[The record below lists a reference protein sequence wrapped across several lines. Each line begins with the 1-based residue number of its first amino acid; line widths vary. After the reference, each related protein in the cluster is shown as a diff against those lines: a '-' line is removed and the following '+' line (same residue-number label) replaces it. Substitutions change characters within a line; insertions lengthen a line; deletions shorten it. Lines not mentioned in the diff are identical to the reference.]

1 MSDFPIG
8 HLPIAELKPNPRNAR
23 RHSQKQLSQIA
34 ASIREFGFNSLVVV
48 DEDGVILVGH
58 GRCQAARIAG
68 LEAVPVLRLSHLTS
82 EQKIAFSLADN
93 KIALNADWEMDQLKD
108 LWQELVGAEI
118 NFDLEVTGFETAEI
132 DLLVDGPAEPE
143 RRDRSDLLP
152 PAQTQAVS
160 RLGDLW
166 YLGDHRLLCADACE
180 PASYAE
186 LLAGEQVR
194 LVFTDPPY
202 NVPIEGHVGG
212 LGAVKHREFKMASG
226 EMTSA
231 EFEHFLKTVFGN
243 LASASIDGAVH
254 FICMDWRHL
263 GEVMS
268 AAVGIYSELKN
279 LCVWN
284 KNNGGMGSFYRSKHE
299 LVFVYKVGTAPH
311 LNMVELGKHGRYR
324 TNVWDYAG
332 VNTFRSGRDAEL
344 EMHPTVKPTAL
355 VIDAIKDCS
364 RRGDIVLD
372 AFSGSGT
379 TIMAAHKSRRRARAI
394 ELDPLYVDV
403 AIRRWQSYT
412 GQTAT
417 MAVTGESFAEVEQRR
432 RDPLQ

>member
-1 MSDFPIG
+1 MSNFPIKN
-8 HLPIAELKPNPRNAR
+8 LPIAELKPNRRNAR

-48 DEDGVILVGH
+48 DEDSVILVGH
-58 GRCQAARIAG
+58 GRCEAARIAG
-68 LEAVPVLRLSHLTS
+68 LETVPVLRLSHLTAQ
-82 EQKIAFSLADN
+82 QKIAFSLADN

-108 LWQELVGAEI
+108 LWRELVGAEI

-132 DLLVDGPAEPE
+132 DLLVDGPTEPE
-143 RRDRSDLLP
+143 RLDRSDLLP
-152 PAQTQAVS
+152 PVQAEAVS
-160 RLGDLW
+160 GLGDLW
-166 YLGDHRLLCADACE
+166 HLGDHRLLCADACE
-180 PASYAE
+180 PASYVE
-186 LLAGEQVR
+186 LLADEKAR

-202 NVPIEGHVGG
+202 NVPIDGHVGG

-226 EMTSA
+226 EMTAA
-231 EFEHFLKTVFGN
+231 EFEHFLNTVFGN
-243 LASASIDGAVH
+243 LASASIEGALH

-263 GEVMS
+263 GEVTR
-268 AAVGIYSELKN
+268 AADGVYSELKN

-412 GQTAT
+412 GQIAT
-417 MAVTGESFAEVEQRR
+417 MAITGESFAEVAQRR

>member
-1 MSDFPIG
+1 MIFVSGICLSPSLSRI
-8 HLPIAELKPNPRNAR
+8 PRNAR

-68 LEAVPVLRLSHLTS
+68 LEAVPVLRLSHLTA

-93 KIALNADWEMDQLKD
+93 KIALNADWEMDQLKV

-132 DLLVDGPAEPE
+132 DLLVDGPTEPE
-143 RRDRSDLLP
+143 RLDRSDLLP
-152 PAQTQAVS
+152 PVQTEAVS

-166 YLGDHRLLCADACE
+166 HLGDHRLLCADACD
-180 PASYAE
+180 PASYADLME
-186 LLAGEQVR
+186 DEPAR

-202 NVPIEGHVGG
+202 NVRIDGHVGG

-263 GEVMS
+263 GEVMN
-268 AAVGIYSELKN
+268 AAAGIYSELKN

-299 LVFVYKVGTAPH
+299 LVFVYKVGSAPH
-311 LNMVELGKHGRYR
+311 LNTVELGKHGRYR

-403 AIRRWQSYT
+403 AIRRWQTYA

-417 MAVTGESFAEVEQRR
+417 MAVTGESFEEVEQRR

>member
-1 MSDFPIG
+1 MSDFHIE
-8 HLPIAELKPNPRNAR
+8 HRPIAELKPNPRNAR
-23 RHSQKQLSQIA
+23 RHSHKQLSQIA
-34 ASIREFGFNSLVVV
+34 ASIREFGFNSIVVV
-48 DEDGVILVGH
+48 GEDGVILVGH
-58 GRCQAARIAG
+58 GRVEGARMAG
-68 LEAVPVLRLSHLTS
+68 LPTVPVLRVTGLTP
-82 EQKIAFSLADN
+82 EQKIAFALADN
-93 KIALNADWEMDQLKD
+93 KIALNADWEIDQLKV
-108 LWQELVGAEI
+108 LWRELVGAEI

-132 DLLVDGPAEPE
+132 DLLVDGPTDAE
-143 RRDRSDLLP
+143 RIDRSDILP
-152 PAQTQAVS
+152 PPQTEAVS

-166 YLGDHRLLCADACE
+166 HLGDHRLLCGDACD
-180 PASYAE
+180 PASYAD
-186 LLAGEQVR
+186 LLADERARV
-194 LVFTDPPY
+194 VFTDPPY
-202 NVPIEGHVGG
+202 NVPIDGHVGG

-231 EFEHFLKTVFGN
+231 DFEDFLRTAFGH
-243 LASASIDGAVH
+243 LASFSVAGALN
-254 FICMDWRHL
+254 FICMDWRHMA
-263 GEVMS
+263 EVMR
-268 AAVGIYSELKN
+268 AASGTYSELKN

-284 KNNGGMGSFYRSKHE
+284 KNNGGMGSLYRSKHE
-299 LVFVYKVGTAPH
+299 LVFVFKTGTAPH
-311 LNMVELGKHGRYR
+311 LNMIELGKYGRYR

-364 RRGDIVLD
+364 RRGEIVLD
-372 AFSGSGT
+372 AFAGSGT

-417 MAVTGESFAEVEQRR
+417 MAVTGEKFSEVEERR
-432 RDPLQ
+432 SNPLQ

>member
-1 MSDFPIG
+1 MTDFRIG

-68 LEAVPVLRLSHLTS
+68 LEAVPVLRLSHLTA

-93 KIALNADWEMDQLKD
+93 KIALNADWEMDQLKV
-108 LWQELVGAEI
+108 LWRDLVGAEI

-132 DLLVDGPAEPE
+132 DLLVDGPTEPE
-143 RRDRSDLLP
+143 RLDRSDLLP
-152 PAQTQAVS
+152 PVQAEAVS

-166 YLGDHRLLCADACE
+166 HLGDHRLLCADACD
-180 PASYAE
+180 PASYADLME
-186 LLAGEQVR
+186 DEPAR

-202 NVPIEGHVGG
+202 NVRIDGHVGG

-231 EFEHFLKTVFGN
+231 EFEHFLNTVFRN
-243 LASASIDGAVH
+243 LASASVDGAVH

-263 GEVMS
+263 GEVMN

-299 LVFVYKVGTAPH
+299 LVFVYKVGSAPH
-311 LNMVELGKHGRYR
+311 LNTVELGKHGRYR

-417 MAVTGESFAEVEQRR
+417 MSMTGESFAEVQQRR
-432 RDPLQ
+432 GDPLQ

>member
-1 MSDFPIG
+1 M
-8 HLPIAELKPNPRNAR
+8 PIAELKPNPRNAR

-68 LEAVPVLRLSHLTS
+68 LGDRPVLRLSHLTA

-93 KIALNADWEMDQLKD
+93 KIALNADWEMDQLKV
-108 LWQELVGAEI
+108 LWRELVGAEI

-132 DLLVDGPAEPE
+132 DLLVDGPTEPE
-143 RRDRSDLLP
+143 RLDRSDLLP
-152 PAQTQAVS
+152 PVQAEAVS

-166 YLGDHRLLCADACE
+166 HLGDHRLLCADACD
-180 PASYAE
+180 PASYADLME
-186 LLAGEQVR
+186 DEPAR

-202 NVPIEGHVGG
+202 NVRIDGHVGG

-263 GEVMS
+263 GEVMN
-268 AAVGIYSELKN
+268 AADGIYSELKN

-311 LNMVELGKHGRYR
+311 LNTVELGKHGRYR

-412 GQTAT
+412 GQMAT
-417 MAVTGESFAEVEQRR
+417 MAVTGESFEEVEQRR

>member
-1 MSDFPIG
+1 MSDFRVG

-48 DEDGVILVGH
+48 DEGGVILVGH
-58 GRCQAARIAG
+58 GRCEAARIAG
-68 LEAVPVLRLSHLTS
+68 LETVPVLRLSHLTA

-93 KIALNADWEMDQLKD
+93 KIALNADWEMDQLKGLWKD
-108 LWQELVGAEI
+108 LVEAEI

-132 DLLVDGPAEPE
+132 DLLIDGSTEP
-143 RRDRSDLLP
+143 DRGDPSDLLP
-152 PAQTQAVS
+152 PPAAEAVS

-166 YLGDHRLLCADACE
+166 HLGDHRLLCADACLPE
-180 PASYAE
+180 AYSD
-186 LLAGEQVR
+186 LLGDERAR

-202 NVPIEGHVGG
+202 NVPISGHVGG
-212 LGAVKHREFKMASG
+212 LGAVQHREFQMASG

-231 EFEHFLKTVFGN
+231 EFEHFLRTVFGN
-243 LASASIDGAVH
+243 LAAASIDGAVH

-263 GEVMS
+263 GEVMK
-268 AAVGIYSELKN
+268 AASETYSELKN

-311 LNMVELGKHGRYR
+311 VNTVELGKHGRYR

-403 AIRRWQSYT
+403 AVRRWQSYT
-412 GQTAT
+412 GEEAT
-417 MAVTGESFAEVEQRR
+417 MAITGESFAEVQQRR
-432 RDPLQ
+432 DDPLQ